1 MKFGIVI
8 TKCTELTVVNTISAY
23 HATAVVDGVRLIVDA
38 RTLAIL
44 GTEGTALTFI
54 GIEMHLEP

>member
-8 TKCTELTVVNTISAY
+8 TKCTELTVINTVSAD
-23 HATAVVDGVRLIVDA
+23 HATAVVNGVRLIVDA